1 MKRFQPLLFLLLLLG
16 CSQEEKAL
24 LIPYQEPKAPEILLI
39 QKLERNCQ
47 MPFTV
52 QFVANVANEIG
63 GEAYVWTINNQ
74 IYTTK
79 SPQVLISDTG
89 TYPVS
94 LEVRNQIGQDYFE
107 TSITYITNSLPVVAD
122 FQLAAQNNNFRAPA
136 KLFFEDR
143 SQRATAVKWDFGD
156 GYQSSLANPEHIY
169 TNPGTYTVKFIAM
182 CPADTQEKTY
192 NLVIKPE
199 PRVIRFDRLTL
210 VSFPKNYIP
219 ENQDDNSTGADFY
232 IRLRHNNFSY
242 GISDEFLNRSRAP
255 LTWDLPKHW
264 NGDNKLFFVNF
275 PDYILE
281 LWDKNDTQDAQ
292 VLIAQFNGNY
302 LKTEYYPNVL
312 EYVSGEMKFRV
323 NMAYE
328 D

>member
-1 MKRFQPLLFLLLLLG
+1 MKQLQPLLLLFLLFA

-24 LIPYQEPKAPEILLI
+24 LVPYEEPKAPDIIQI
-39 QKLERNCQ
+39 QKIERNCQ
-47 MPFTV
+47 MPFNV
-52 QFVANVANEIG
+52 QFFANVANEIG
-63 GEAYVWTINNQ
+63 GESYIWTINNQ
-74 IYTTK
+74 VYTTK
-79 SPQVLISDTG
+79 SPLVQIGDTG
-89 TYPVS
+89 TYPISLRVS
-94 LEVRNQIGQDYFE
+94 NKIGQDFYE
-107 TSITYITNSLPVVAD
+107 ANITYVTNSLPVIAD
-122 FQLAAQNNNFRAPA
+122 FQITSQNNNYRAPA
-136 KLFFEDR
+136 KITFQDR

-156 GYQSSLANPEHIY
+156 GYQSNLNNPEHIY
-169 TNPGTYTVKFIAM
+169 TNPGTYTVKFTAM

-199 PRVIRFDRLTL
+199 PRVVRFDRLTL

-219 ENQDDNSTGADFY
+219 ENQDDNTSGGDFY
-232 IRLRHNNFSY
+232 IKLRHNNFSY
-242 GISDEFLNRSRAP
+242 GISEEYLNRSKAP
-255 LTWDLPKHW
+255 LTWELPKNW

-292 VLIAQFNGNY
+292 VLIAQFNGSY
-302 LKTEYYPNVL
+302 LKTEYYPTVL

-323 NMAYE
+323 NIAYE